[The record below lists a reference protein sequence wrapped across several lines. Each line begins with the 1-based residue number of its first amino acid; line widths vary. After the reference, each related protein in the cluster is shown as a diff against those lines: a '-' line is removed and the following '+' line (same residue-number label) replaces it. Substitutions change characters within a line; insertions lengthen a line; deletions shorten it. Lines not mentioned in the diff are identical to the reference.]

1 MVNRI
6 VLRLK
11 IGYTCV
17 SMAGA
22 DAPSE
27 TLREQVRKII
37 FEADTPAGKA
47 FDVAL
52 IIAIIASVVA
62 VMIDTIPGISD
73 ADRQRLHTAEWIFTI
88 IFTIEYFTRLWCV
101 ESPGYYA
108 RSFFG
113 FIDLIA
119 ILPTY
124 LSLIIPGAEYL
135 LVIRFLRVLRIFR
148 ILKLAQHVQ
157 GARTI
162 MRALAM
168 SWAKITVFLTAIL
181 ILVTII
187 GAVMFLVEGQPVEV
201 KQLDN
206 IKVGQRVWVGKTS
219 DPPITIVTS
228 VTPGNTQDNNRTGEL
243 YVRYPNGDV
252 REVWAVNS
260 VVRQPLN
267 KQFESIPK
275 SIYWAIVTLTTV
287 GYGDIS
293 PQTSLGQFLA
303 ALVMIMGYSII
314 AVPTGIVSAQMARV
328 DGPHAPNTRSCANCG
343 AEGHRLDAQ
352 HCYVCGDELH
362 PLDTEALKQWFNR
375 DA

>member
-1 MVNRI
+1 
-6 VLRLK
+6 
-11 IGYTCV
+11 
-17 SMAGA
+17 MAA
-22 DAPSE
+22 AHAPRE
-27 TLREQVRKII
+27 GLRERVRKII

-52 IIAIIASVVA
+52 IIVIITSVVS

-73 ADRQRLHTAEWIFTI
+73 ADRQRLHMAEWIFTI

-113 FIDLIA
+113 VIDMLA

-124 LSLIIPGAEYL
+124 LSLIVPGAEYL
-135 LVIRFLRVLRIFR
+135 LVVRFLRVLRIFR
-148 ILKLAQHVQ
+148 ILKLTQHVQ

-162 MRALAM
+162 MRALAT

-187 GAVMFLVEGQPVEV
+187 GAVMFLVEGQPVKV
-201 KQLDN
+201 QQLDHV
-206 IKVGQRVWVGKTS
+206 KVGQRVWVGKTS
-219 DPPITIVTS
+219 DPPVTIVTA
-228 VTPGNTQDNNRTGEL
+228 VQPDPLGEGNRTGL
-243 YVRYPNGDV
+243 LHVRYPNGEV
-252 REVWAVNS
+252 REVWRARS
-260 VVRQPLN
+260 EVRRPFN
-267 KQFESIPK
+267 EQFESIPK
-275 SIYWAIVTLTTV
+275 SIYWAVVTLTTV

-293 PQTSLGQFLA
+293 PQTSFGQFLA

-314 AVPTGIVSAQMARV
+314 AVPTGIVSAEMARV
-328 DGPHAPNTRSCANCG
+328 DGPHAPNTRSCANCS

-352 HCYVCGDELH
+352 HCYVCGDELN
-362 PLDTEALKQWFNR
+362 PPDTEVLKQLFNR